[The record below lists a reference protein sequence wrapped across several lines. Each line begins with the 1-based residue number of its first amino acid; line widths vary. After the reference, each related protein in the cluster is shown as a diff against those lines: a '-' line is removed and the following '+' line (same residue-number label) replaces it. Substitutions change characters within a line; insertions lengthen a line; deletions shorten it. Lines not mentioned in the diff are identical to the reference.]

1 MWVMNYFFCRPIFL
15 LILSA
20 LVASCTSAGQ
30 LAQRD
35 NERCVSLGLQPK
47 SDAFSD
53 CVVQMESERQQR
65 MDNNRRE
72 MMEKPFIPPTSR

>member
-1 MWVMNYFFCRPIFL
+1 MNYFFCRPIFL
-15 LILSA
+15 LMLSA
-20 LVASCTSAGQ
+20 LVAGCTSAGQ

-53 CVVQMESERQQR
+53 CVVRVESERQQR